1 MTFASDMAK
10 FAKLTNSS
18 LEETGRAVALEL
30 FSSVIKD
37 TPADT
42 GRARGNW
49 QASIGSPASGVLSGG
64 DESSSESPAPNGG
77 GPKTNQ
83 AIKAAKVSIDQFS
96 MGKVIY
102 LANNLPYI
110 YRLEFM
116 KWSDQAPAGMVRKNV
131 ARIQGIVRKAAS
143 ENKV

>member
-1 MTFASDMAK
+1 MSFASDVAK
-10 FAKLTNSS
+10 YAKKVNAS
-18 LEETGRAVALEL
+18 LDQTGRSIALEL
-30 FSSVIKD
+30 FSGVIRD
-37 TPADT
+37 TPVDT

-49 QASIGSPASGVLSGG
+49 QASIGSPVSGVLSGG
-64 DESSSESPAPNGG
+64 DESSSESPAPNGD

-83 AIKAAKVSIDQFS
+83 AIKAAKGSIDQFA

-131 ARIQGIVRKAAS
+131 SRLKANIRKAVA